1 LQKILGARSAV
12 SVAVGLFITFTQSH
26 SAATGLF
33 ALAIFGIGFAVI
45 NVVATIWA
53 KGKFLSVESLPL
65 TLIALT
71 VGLFAA
77 LIPQTEPTAQGLAFV
92 YLVAGLAVISGA
104 MELYLANRSGF
115 KTRPGKDGLISAVLG
130 LALGLLFLI
139 APLDIVSA
147 VGFFGTYLVISGV
160 HLAIAAFTPQ
170 KEL

>member
-1 LQKILGARSAV
+1 LPKVLGVKAALSI
-12 SVAVGLFITFTQSH
+12 AVGLFITFTQSH

-33 ALAIFGIGFAVI
+33 ALAIFGIGFAVA

-53 KGKFLSVESLPL
+53 KGKHLSVESLPFTVL
-65 TLIALT
+65 ALT

-77 LIPQTEPTAQGLAFV
+77 FIPQTEPTAQALVFV
-92 YLVAGLAVISGA
+92 YLVAGWAVISGA
-104 MELYLANRSGF
+104 MELYLANRAGF
-115 KTRPGKDGLISAVLG
+115 RTRSGKDGLISAVLG

-160 HLAIAAFTPQ
+160 HLAIAALTPQ
-170 KEL
+170 K

>member
-1 LQKILGARSAV
+1 MHKVLGVKAALSI
-12 SVAVGLFITFTQSH
+12 AVGLFITFTQSH

-33 ALAIFGIGFAVI
+33 ALAIFGIGFAVA

-53 KGKFLSVESLPL
+53 KGRYLSVESLPFTVL
-65 TLIALT
+65 ALA

-77 LIPQTEPTAQGLAFV
+77 LIPQTEPTAQALVFV
-92 YLVAGLAVISGA
+92 YLVAGWAVISGA
-104 MELYLANRSGF
+104 MELYLANRAGF
-115 KTRPGKDGLISAVLG
+115 RTRSGKDGLISAVLG

-160 HLAIAAFTPQ
+160 HLAIAALTPQ
-170 KEL
+170 K

>member
-1 LQKILGARSAV
+1 LHKVLGVKAAHSI
-12 SVAVGLFITFTQSH
+12 AVGLFITFTQSH

-33 ALAIFGIGFAVI
+33 ALAIFGVGFAVA

-53 KGKFLSVESLPL
+53 KGKCLSVESLPFTVL
-65 TLIALT
+65 ALT

-77 LIPQTEPTAQGLAFV
+77 LIPQTEPTAQALVFV
-92 YLVAGLAVISGA
+92 YLVAGWAVISGA
-104 MELYLANRSGF
+104 MELYLANRAGF
-115 KTRPGKDGLISAVLG
+115 RTRSGKDGLISAVLG

-160 HLAIAAFTPQ
+160 HLAIAALTPQ
-170 KEL
+170 K

>member
-1 LQKILGARSAV
+1 MPKVLGVKAALSI
-12 SVAVGLFITFTQSH
+12 AVGLFITFTQSH

-33 ALAIFGIGFAVI
+33 ALAIFGVGFAVA

-53 KGKFLSVESLPL
+53 KGKYLSVESLPFTVL
-65 TLIALT
+65 ALA

-77 LIPQTEPTAQGLAFV
+77 LIPQTEPTAQALVFV
-92 YLVAGLAVISGA
+92 YLVAGWAVISGA

-115 KTRPGKDGLISAVLG
+115 RTRSGKDGLISAVLG

-160 HLAIAAFTPQ
+160 HLAIAALTPQ
-170 KEL
+170 K

>member
-1 LQKILGARSAV
+1 MQKILGARSAV
-12 SVAVGLFITFTQSH
+12 SIAVGLFITFTQSH

-33 ALAIFGIGFAVI
+33 ALAIFGIGYAVV
-45 NVVATIWA
+45 NVAATIWA
-53 KGKFLSVESLPL
+53 KSKYLSVESFPL
-65 TLIALT
+65 TIIALA

-77 LIPQTEPTAQGLAFV
+77 LIPQTEPTAQALAFV
-92 YLVAGLAVISGA
+92 YLVAGWAVISGA

-115 KTRPGKDGLISAVLG
+115 RTRAGKDGLISAVLG

-160 HLAIAAFTPQ
+160 HLAIAALTPQ
-170 KEL
+170 K

>member
-1 LQKILGARSAV
+1 LQKVLGVKAALSI
-12 SVAVGLFITFTQSH
+12 AVGLLITFTQSH

-33 ALAIFGIGFAVI
+33 ALAIFGIGFAVA

-53 KGKFLSVESLPL
+53 KGKYLSVGSLPFTVL
-65 TLIALT
+65 ALA

-77 LIPQTEPTAQGLAFV
+77 LIPQTEPTAQALVFV
-92 YLVAGLAVISGA
+92 YLVAGWAVISGA
-104 MELYLANRSGF
+104 MELYLANRAGF
-115 KTRPGKDGLISAVLG
+115 RTRNGKDGLISAVLG

-160 HLAIAAFTPQ
+160 HLAIAALTPQ
-170 KEL
+170 K